1 MKVLQLSKFYPPVM
15 GGIEAVAWELTEG
28 LNRLG
33 VATDVLC
40 SGHQRHSV
48 HQRAEHGYEIV
59 RAGTLGMLLSTSIA
73 PPMPKL
79 LRQMSAQ
86 ADIVHLHMPDPMAA
100 AAFWAARPRAKLVV
114 HWHSDVIRQRLA
126 LHAYQPLQN
135 WLLRRADAIVAT
147 SPSYAESSE
156 PLTPWRDKVHVIPIG
171 ISDNRP
177 VACSVKAETLRQR
190 FGHRRIVFSL
200 GRMTYYKGFDVLI
213 EAASRL
219 PDHCVVLIGG
229 DGELLP
235 VYRELVAQR
244 GLGDKVHLLGHVRGA
259 DLPSHVEACDVFCM
273 SSTVRAEA
281 YGVAMVEAMVM
292 GKPIVATDIAG
303 SGVPWVNVHGRTGLN
318 VPVRDPAALADAL
331 HALLANV
338 DLRRRM
344 GLASRRRYE
353 AEFRAELMTRRML
366 HLYRGLAGAR
376 DGDGAGAIG
385 HDPQRHDEFG
395 EVRG

>member
-40 SGHQRHSV
+40 SGRHWRSV
-48 HQRAEHGYEIV
+48 HQVAKGGYAIA
-59 RAGTLGMLLSTSIA
+59 RAGTLGMLQSTSMA
-73 PPMPKL
+73 PPMVPL
-79 LRQMSAQ
+79 LRHMAAA

-100 AAFWAARPRAKLVV
+100 AAFWAVRPRAKLVV

-126 LHAYQPLQN
+126 LRAYEPLQN
-135 WLLRRADAIVAT
+135 WLLKRADAIVAT
-147 SPSYAESSE
+147 SPPYAETSAS
-156 PLTPWRDKVHVIPIG
+156 LAPWRAKVHVIPIG

-177 VACSVKAETLRQR
+177 VACSVRAEALRRR
-190 FGHRRIVFSL
+190 FGHRRIVFAL

-213 EAASRL
+213 DAASRL
-219 PDHCVVLIGG
+219 SDDCVVLIGG
-229 DGELLP
+229 EGELLAE
-235 VYRELVAQR
+235 YRERIEAR
-244 GLGDKVHLLGHVRGA
+244 GLSNKVHLLGHVRGA

-273 SSTVRAEA
+273 PSTVRAEA

-318 VPVRDPAALADAL
+318 VPVRDPDALADAL
-331 HALLANV
+331 QQMLASV

-344 GLASRRRYE
+344 GAASRRRYE
-353 AEFRAELMTRRML
+353 EEFRAVLMTRRTRE
-366 HLYRGLAGAR
+366 LYSRLVGA
-376 DGDGAGAIG
+376 
-385 HDPQRHDEFG
+385 
-395 EVRG
+395 

>member
-33 VATDVLC
+33 VPTDVLC
-40 SGHQRHSV
+40 SGRQWRSV
-48 HQRAEHGYEIV
+48 HQVAKSGYAIA
-59 RAGTLGMLLSTSIA
+59 RAGTLGMLQSTSMA
-73 PPMPKL
+73 PPMLPL
-79 LRQMSAQ
+79 LRHMAAA

-100 AAFWAARPRAKLVV
+100 AAFWAVRPRAKLVV

-126 LHAYQPLQN
+126 LRAYQPLQN
-135 WLLRRADAIVAT
+135 WLLERADAIVAT
-147 SPSYAESSE
+147 SPPYAQTSAS
-156 PLTPWRDKVHVIPIG
+156 LAPWRAKVHVIPIG

-177 VACSVKAETLRQR
+177 VACSVKAEALRRR
-190 FGHRRIVFSL
+190 FGHRRIVFAL

-213 EAASRL
+213 DAASRL
-219 PDHCVVLIGG
+219 SDDCVVLIGG
-229 DGELLP
+229 EGELLAA
-235 VYRELVAQR
+235 YRELIRAR
-244 GLGDKVHLLGHVRGA
+244 GLSHKVHLLGHVRGA

-273 SSTVRAEA
+273 PSTVRAEA

-331 HALLANV
+331 HQLLANV

-344 GLASRRRYE
+344 SAASRRRYE
-353 AEFRAELMTRRML
+353 EEFRAVLMTRRMMA
-366 HLYRGLAGAR
+366 LYRQLAGT
-376 DGDGAGAIG
+376 
-385 HDPQRHDEFG
+385 
-395 EVRG
+395 

>member
-1 MKVLQLSKFYPPVM
+1 MKVLQLSKFYAPVM

-40 SGHQRHSV
+40 SGHHWRSV
-48 HQRAEHGYEIV
+48 HQVAKSGYSIV
-59 RAGTLGMLLSTSIA
+59 RAGTLGMLQSTSIA
-73 PPMPKL
+73 PPMPSL
-79 LRQMSAQ
+79 LRRMARE

-100 AAFWAARPRAKLVV
+100 AAFWAVRPRCALVV

-126 LHAYQPLQN
+126 LRAYEPLQN

-147 SPSYAESSE
+147 SPPYADSSE
-156 PLTPWRDKVHVIPIG
+156 PLAPWRSKVHVIPIG

-177 VACSVKAETLRQR
+177 VACSVKADKLRER
-190 FGHRRIVFSL
+190 FGRRRIIFSL

-213 EAASRL
+213 DAAARL
-219 PDHCVVLIGG
+219 SEDCVVLIGG

-235 VYRELVAQR
+235 VYRRMIAER
-244 GLGDKVHLLGHVRGA
+244 GLGNKVHLLGHVRAG

-303 SGVPWVNVHGRTGLN
+303 SGVPWVNVHGDTGLN
-318 VPVRDPAALADAL
+318 LPVRNPVALADAL
-331 HALLANV
+331 HQLLA
-338 DLRRRM
+338 DASLRHRM
-344 GLASRRRYE
+344 GSAARRRYE
-353 AEFRAELMTRRML
+353 AEFRAELMTQRML
-366 HLYRGLAGAR
+366 QLYRSLTR
-376 DGDGAGAIG
+376 
-385 HDPQRHDEFG
+385 Q
-395 EVRG
+395 